1 MKDSTYWARQ
11 YTNFI
16 ERQLQQRKSI
26 YVSQAWSMAQE
37 IEGLI
42 YNEQKYLGDDPAGF
56 ILLLHINDLFNRFD
70 MFGVNTQISGKQWE
84 IIHRITDK
92 VIR

>member
-1 MKDSTYWARQ
+1 MNKPLTDCESKWIERLRQ
-11 YTNFI
+11 YMAHPRLTDW
-16 ERQLQQRKSI
+16 ERDLCR
-26 YVSQAWSMAQE
+26 
-37 IEGLI
+37 
-42 YNEQKYLGDDPAGF
+42 
-56 ILLLHINDLFNRFD
+56 DLFNRFD

>member
-1 MKDSTYWARQ
+1 
-11 YTNFI
+11 
-16 ERQLQQRKSI
+16 
-26 YVSQAWSMAQE
+26 
-37 IEGLI
+37 
-42 YNEQKYLGDDPAGF
+42 
-56 ILLLHINDLFNRFD
+56 